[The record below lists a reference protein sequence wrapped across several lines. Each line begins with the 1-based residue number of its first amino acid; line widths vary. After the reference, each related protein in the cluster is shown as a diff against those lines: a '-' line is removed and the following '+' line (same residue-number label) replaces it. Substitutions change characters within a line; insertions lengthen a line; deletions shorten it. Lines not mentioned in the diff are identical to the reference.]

1 MTSTPQTFTCCQCG
15 QPFELACP
23 DDQQIACVTCAPGF
37 FFPDQSAEEREFSR
51 RFLAHTRAEMAFMAE
66 VEAALETQRAAVL
79 IQGGTSAPSK
89 SAMVLPQPTLTTEE
103 QAELR
108 ASSQE
113 VLALFRGMRGSTDRT

>member
-15 QPFELACP
+15 QPFQLASP
-23 DDQQIACVTCAPGF
+23 DDQHVACVTCAPGY
-37 FFPDQSAEEREFSR
+37 FFPDQSDEEREFSR
-51 RFLAHTRAEMAFMAE
+51 RFLAHTRAEMAFMAD
-66 VEAALETQRAAVL
+66 VEEALEKQRAALL
-79 IQGGTSAPSK
+79 IQGGASAPSK

-113 VLALFRGMRGSTDRT
+113 AMALFRGMRGSTDRA